1 MKAYKLILGAVCA
14 AALFIGC
21 NNPSVGGKNSD
32 DVNTLRGSEVAD
44 ENVTLADINWTSPM
58 PGESTRY
65 DRSFENAPP
74 LIPHDISDLIP
85 ITKDNN
91 MCVSCHM
98 PEVAKD
104 VGATPIPKS
113 HLYSIRFNKDKGGEL
128 SQDRYNCTTCHVPQA
143 NVKPRVKNNFKPDF
157 SRQKDSQH
165 RSNLLDVLNE
175 GVR

>member
-32 DVNTLRGSEVAD
+32 DVNTLRGSEVTD

-98 PEVAKD
+98 PEVAES

>member
-1 MKAYKLILGAVCA
+1 
-14 AALFIGC
+14 
-21 NNPSVGGKNSD
+21 
-32 DVNTLRGSEVAD
+32 
-44 ENVTLADINWTSPM
+44 
-58 PGESTRY
+58 
-65 DRSFENAPP
+65 
-74 LIPHDISDLIP
+74 
-85 ITKDNN
+85 
-91 MCVSCHM
+91 M
-98 PEVAKD
+98 PEVAES

>member
-21 NNPSVGGKNSD
+21 NNPGVGGKNSD

-98 PEVAKD
+98 PEVAES

>member
-21 NNPSVGGKNSD
+21 NNPSVGGRNSD

-98 PEVAKD
+98 PEVAES

>member
-21 NNPSVGGKNSD
+21 NNPNVGGKNSD

-98 PEVAKD
+98 PEVAES

>member
-1 MKAYKLILGAVCA
+1 
-14 AALFIGC
+14 
-21 NNPSVGGKNSD
+21 
-32 DVNTLRGSEVAD
+32 
-44 ENVTLADINWTSPM
+44 M

-98 PEVAKD
+98 PEVAES

-157 SRQKDSQH
+157 SRQQDAQH
-165 RSNLLDVLNE
+165 RSNLLDILNE

>member
-74 LIPHDISDLIP
+74 LIPHDVSDLIP

-98 PEVAKD
+98 PEVAES

>member
-21 NNPSVGGKNSD
+21 NNPSVGGKSSD

-98 PEVAKD
+98 PEVAES